1 MKKFLAL
8 VLAAL
13 MVFAM
18 AACTN
23 DAPNADDNANGE
35 KVLKIGV
42 FEPSTGDS
50 ASGGKKEILG
60 MQYANNEVPT
70 VTLGGEEYKNCRV

>member
-1 MKKFLAL
+1 MRKHLKR
-8 VLAAL
+8 VVYIL

-18 AACTN
+18 VACTPAAQN
-23 DAPNADDNANGE
+23 EE

-60 MQYANNEVPT
+60 MQYANAETPT
-70 VTLGGEEYKNCRV
+70 ITLGGEEYKEYNEDEEEE

>member
-13 MVFAM
+13 MVLAVASCGP
-18 AACTN
+18 AATN
-23 DAPNADDNANGE
+23 GDETVTDE
-35 KVLKIGV
+35 KVIKIGV

-60 MQYANNEVPT
+60 MQYANSETPT
-70 VTLGGEEYKNCRV
+70 VTIGGEEY

>member
-1 MKKFLAL
+1 MKKILAL

-13 MVFAM
+13 MLLSLV
-18 AACTN
+18 ACGGNNTGKT
-23 DAPNADDNANGE
+23 DE

-50 ASGGKKEILG
+50 ASG
-60 MQYANNEVPT
+60 
-70 VTLGGEEYKNCRV
+70 